1 MKKILI
7 GLSLLA
13 CFALPASAQLTTIVV
28 GDVPST
34 LNQIQTMA
42 QWANQYQQMVSQLTQ
57 MEKQFNSLNG
67 TRGLGQILNN
77 PALRN
82 YLPADWQKVYDSVRV
97 GGYAGLSGSGKA
109 VYDANKIYDA
119 CTYITDDAQRG
130 TCQAHAVKPSQDKAF
145 ATDAYQAAK
154 ARIDQID
161 GLMAKINDT
170 QDPKAI
176 AELQA
181 RIAAEQAHIQ
191 NEQTKLQ
198 LYAMMAAAE
207 EKVQAQRQRE
217 LNARTWAARG
227 GIKVNPLTFY

>member
-7 GLSLLA
+7 GLSLSA
-13 CFALPASAQLTTIVV
+13 CFAMPASAQLSTIVV
-28 GDVPST
+28 GDIPST

-67 TRGLGQILNN
+67 NRGLGQYMNN
-77 PALRN
+77 PALRD
-82 YLPADWQKVYDSVRV
+82 YLPADWQKVYDSVRA

-130 TCQAHAVKPSQDKAF
+130 ACQARAMKPSQDKAF
-145 ATDAYQAAK
+145 ASDAYQAAK

-181 RIAAEQAHIQ
+181 RIAAEQANIQ

-207 EKVQAQRQRE
+207 DKVQAQRQRE

-227 GIKVNPLTFY
+227 SIKVNPLTF

>member
-7 GLSLLA
+7 GLSLSA
-13 CFALPASAQLTTIVV
+13 CFALPASAQLTTVVV
-28 GDVPST
+28 GDIPST
-34 LNQIQTMA
+34 INQIQTMA
-42 QWANQYQQMVSQLTQ
+42 QWANQYQQMVTQLEQ
-57 MEKQFNSLNG
+57 MDRQFKSLNG
-67 TRGLGQILNN
+67 SRGLGQILNN
-77 PALRN
+77 PALRD
-82 YLPADWQKVYDSVRV
+82 YLPADWQKVYDSVRA

-119 CTYITDDAQRG
+119 CTYITNDAQRG
-130 TCQAHAVKPSQDKAF
+130 ACQARAMKPSQDKAF
-145 ATDAYQAAK
+145 ASDAYQAAK

-181 RIAAEQAHIQ
+181 RIAAEQASIHH
-191 NEQTKLQ
+191 EQTKLQ

-207 EKVQAQRQRE
+207 DKIQAQRQRE

-227 GIKVNPLTFY
+227 GIKANPLTF